1 MKKDELIELLKSL
14 GIAVNEGESSIA
26 NSKVYPRIVFWDYIW
41 EDKVASDETYSTVET
56 YQISFF
62 AREPRNPALLKL
74 RDRLREYGIH
84 PIIQHEYIA
93 DTGKDKKYYHS
104 FSNLEVTVENE

>member
-62 AREPRNPALLKL
+62 AQE
-74 RDRLREYGIH
+74 
-84 PIIQHEYIA
+84 
-93 DTGKDKKYYHS
+93 T
-104 FSNLEVTVENE
+104 

>member
-1 MKKDELIELLKSL
+1 M
-14 GIAVNEGESSIA
+14 
-26 NSKVYPRIVFWDYIW
+26 YPRIVFWDYIW

-104 FSNLEVTVENE
+104 FFNLEVTVENE